1 MARTYE
7 KMLQVEWTTICN
19 KYNPKQPIIMT
30 FYPKNDAHVM
40 NGEGFGESVFTK
52 MIKAGHRTYFI
63 DVKTTRSNDYFL
75 SVTEL
80 RKKITQD
87 GNTVNERNKVFV
99 YQEDIDKF
107 TEGLNEVIKYI
118 RSVAPAA
125 SDSDK

>member
-1 MARTYE
+1 
-7 KMLQVEWTTICN
+7 
-19 KYNPKQPIIMT
+19 MT
-30 FYPKNDAHVM
+30 FYPKNDAHAM
-40 NGEGFGESVFTK
+40 NGEGYGESVFTK

-107 TEGLNEVIKYI
+107 TEGLNEVIEYI
-118 RSVAPAA
+118 RSVSPAA

>member
-1 MARTYE
+1 
-7 KMLQVEWTTICN
+7 MLPQV
-19 KYNPKQPIIMT
+19 KQSGYKRGQQSGDPA
-30 FYPKNDAHVM
+30 YGGGKGDPLQAVDNEHGN
-40 NGEGFGESVFTK
+40 NGEGYGESVFTK

-87 GNTVNERNKVFV
+87 GSTVNERNKVFV

-107 TEGLNEVIKYI
+107 TEGLNEVIDYI
-118 RSVAPAA
+118 RSVSHSA
-125 SDSDK
+125 SDK

>member
-1 MARTYE
+1 
-7 KMLQVEWTTICN
+7 
-19 KYNPKQPIIMT
+19 MT
-30 FYPKNDAHVM
+30 FYPKSDAHAM
-40 NGEGFGESVFTK
+40 NGEGYGESVFTK

-107 TEGLNEVIKYI
+107 TEGLNEVIEYI
-118 RSVAPAA
+118 RSVSPAV

>member
-1 MARTYE
+1 
-7 KMLQVEWTTICN
+7 
-19 KYNPKQPIIMT
+19 MT
-30 FYPKNDAHVM
+30 FYPKNDAHAM
-40 NGEGFGESVFTK
+40 NGEGYGESVFTK

-107 TEGLNEVIKYI
+107 TEGLNEVIEYI
-118 RSVAPAA
+118 RSVSLAA

>member
-1 MARTYE
+1 
-7 KMLQVEWTTICN
+7 
-19 KYNPKQPIIMT
+19 MT
-30 FYPKNDAHVM
+30 FYPKNDAHAM
-40 NGEGFGESVFTK
+40 NGEGYGESVFTK

-87 GNTVNERNKVFV
+87 GSTVNERNKVFV

-107 TEGLNEVIKYI
+107 TEGLNEVIEYI
-118 RSVAPAA
+118 RSVSPAV